1 MKEYDFPYYG
11 SGGKGDSWDNKV
23 SVVLSDEEDRRL
35 RQSAES
41 EKWYRLSEDPD
52 LNDIYL
58 RVLEAAYKQ
67 EIQNLSVLK
76 EMYNEYR
83 EDFSED
89 DDPEDLPIEV
99 ILRRYLDEQCIGINY
114 PEELCPLFEE

>member
-1 MKEYDFPYYG
+1 MKKYDFPYYG
-11 SGGKGDSWDNKV
+11 SGGKGDSWDNIV

-41 EKWYRLSEDPD
+41 EKWFRLSEDPD
-52 LNDIYL
+52 LNDTYKK
-58 RVLEAAYKQ
+58 VLEAAYKQ
-67 EIQNLSVLK
+67 EIKNLSVLD
-76 EMYNEYR
+76 EMFDEYR